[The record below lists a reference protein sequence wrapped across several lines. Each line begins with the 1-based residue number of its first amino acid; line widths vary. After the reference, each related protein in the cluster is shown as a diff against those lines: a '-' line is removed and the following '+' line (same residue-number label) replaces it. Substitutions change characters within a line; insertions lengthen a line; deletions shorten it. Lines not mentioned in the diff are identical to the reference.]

1 MGWGDSQRPIQQDTQ
16 GKAHSRPGFHDLR
29 NPGRRCVSAC
39 DDFRRKKKPRR
50 YRIFRSDSGAAWRIV
65 TVRRRSPIP
74 GGLRS
79 LQQIVEQTI
88 DGHIKLGVVF
98 VLPAGDGFFHLRDL
112 VDADVAVF
120 GELEK
125 MAQA

>member
-1 MGWGDSQRPIQQDTQ
+1 VIRNARSNKTRKAKHTVAPDSTIYGIRGDAAFLPATFS
-16 GKAHSRPGFHDLR
+16 GA
-29 NPGRRCVSAC
+29 
-39 DDFRRKKKPRR
+39 KKPRR

-125 MAQA
+125 MA